1 MPTPKQ
7 QAAKRKKQ
15 RGNLRLSAM
24 AGSARKA
31 AVTGKANQ
39 DQTSTAQPPGGGDT
53 YMSDGTPSR
62 VRAAAASP
70 APSPSLSTRPRLH
83 SPASSAY
90 GEITPE
96 EAERMLDAAK

>member
-24 AGSARKA
+24 AESARKA
-31 AVTGKANQ
+31 AVADKANQ

-62 VRAAAASP
+62 VRAAAASS
-70 APSPSLSTRPRLH
+70 ALGPSLLTRPRLH
-83 SPASSAY
+83 SSASSAY
-90 GEITPE
+90 DEITPE
-96 EAERMLDAAK
+96 EAERMPEAAN